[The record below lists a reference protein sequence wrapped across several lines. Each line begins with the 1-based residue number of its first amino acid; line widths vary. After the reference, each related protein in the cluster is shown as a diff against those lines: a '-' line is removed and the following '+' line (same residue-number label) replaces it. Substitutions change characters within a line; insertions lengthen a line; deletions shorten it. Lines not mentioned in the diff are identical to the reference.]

1 MNLSGLNSIKISHAK
16 RTLTVGTGTKLGDV
30 HKALDP
36 LRLKVL
42 GGRSADVRV
51 RFVTCRYLFL

>member
-1 MNLSGLNSIKISHAK
+1 
-16 RTLTVGTGTKLGDV
+16 LGDV